1 MMMFMVMIVVMFMG
15 VIMIF
20 IVVMMFMGVGMILIV
35 DPARAEEVEAALA
48 EAGEKT
54 YRVGRIVSGTGE
66 VQYTGEGNLYGYQ
79 G

>member
-1 MMMFMVMIVVMFMG
+1 MTKQEVTYQAAG
-15 VIMIF
+15 VDTAE
-20 IVVMMFMGVGMILIV
+20 G
-35 DPARAEEVEAALA
+35 ARAEEVEAALA

>member
-1 MMMFMVMIVVMFMG
+1 MPAIASFVCDAAHLDEAEALKTFN
-15 VIMIF
+15 
-20 IVVMMFMGVGMILIV
+20 MGVGMILIV